1 MFQDCLKLILG
12 SIAVCAVLLIV
23 ENLFRTNAN
32 CLVVITG
39 ESITYRN
46 CVFNKEFVDFALSV
60 KSINNNLS

>member
-1 MFQDCLKLILG
+1 MFQDCLKLTLG
-12 SIAVCAVLLIV
+12 SIAVCVVLLIV
-23 ENLFRTNAN
+23 ENLFRTNAS

-39 ESITYRN
+39 ESITYKN